1 MKLRPAHAD
10 GRDRAQLLQHP
21 TFQLR
26 GASAHGNPPRKLDH
40 TVDRHVGTSAIAIS
54 IPSLRT
60 GRRRGKSNRKRA
72 WCVRRRAGHLGR
84 AGVRAV
90 GKNAFDGTGTVVA
103 PGAATITVLNVGGMN
118 DNVQKDAQR
127 VTRMCRLRPF
137 SCTRHSPNCAICGNQ
152 GDFPAQPRVVST
164 DHGLRSRSRRSS
176 SIRASSSSSMI
187 PTERT
192 PIFTKRSL
200 PVLMKVS

>member
-1 MKLRPAHAD
+1 MGAIERSSLSTPHSLK
-10 GRDRAQLLQHP
+10 
-21 TFQLR
+21 LR

-127 VTRMCRLRPF
+127 VTRMCRLRTF
-137 SCTRHSPNCAICGNQ
+137 SCTRHSPNCAICGNR

-164 DHGLRSRSRRSS
+164 DHGFRSRSDHPRSGRRA
-176 SIRASSSSSMI
+176 R
-187 PTERT
+187 PR
-192 PIFTKRSL
+192 
-200 PVLMKVS
+200 